1 MRYLEAHYVAGIVFA
16 VGQKLFEN
24 AREFLRTVIKLKP
37 QASKGTY
44 VKSVFMSATMSPSIE
59 IDPKSI
65 DSAN

>member
-1 MRYLEAHYVAGIVFA
+1 V
-16 VGQKLFEN
+16 KLFEN
-24 AREFLRTVIKLKP
+24 DREFLRTVIKLKP
-37 QASKGTY
+37 QASKGKY